1 VSRLT
6 GTGSVSFDMS
16 PLIGDPD
23 VSPSIAA
30 AGVVSASTPTSD
42 SLELSEPEV
51 SQGLWSLV
59 AGEVGPYPAGGA
71 AKEIVTANVSAVA
84 PAFDPAMHSSTDDL
98 WQVGTKFSKF
108 YYLEPGQSVAMQ
120 VTITPTAAVGT
131 KVLGTLYIDD
141 FTLESFVGIREVL
154 PDADEVAALPYS
166 YTVAAS

>member
-1 VSRLT
+1 
-6 GTGSVSFDMS
+6 M
-16 PLIGDPD
+16 
-23 VSPSIAA
+23 
-30 AGVVSASTPTSD
+30 
-42 SLELSEPEV
+42 
-51 SQGLWSLV
+51 WSLV

-71 AKEIVTANVSAVA
+71 AKEIVTANVSAVTQ
-84 PAFDPAMHSSTDDL
+84 AFDPAMHSSTDDL

-131 KVLGTLYIDD
+131 KVLGTLYLDD